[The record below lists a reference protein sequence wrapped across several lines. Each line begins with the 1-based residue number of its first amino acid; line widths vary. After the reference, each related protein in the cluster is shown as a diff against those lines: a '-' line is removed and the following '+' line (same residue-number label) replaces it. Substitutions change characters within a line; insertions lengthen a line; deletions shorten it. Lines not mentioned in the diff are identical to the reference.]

1 MLTHRITLQNRTL
14 IEFFGDHNTLSAI
27 CPEYKAKQ
35 RAEQKRKKKRQSQN
49 SARRRN
55 RGK

>member
-1 MLTHRITLQNRTL
+1 MLTHRITLPNGEC
-14 IEFFGDHNTLSAI
+14 IEFFGDKNTMETLF
-27 CPEYKAKQ
+27 PEYKAKQ

>member
-1 MLTHRITLQNRTL
+1 MLTHRITLQNGTL

-55 RGK
+55 WGK